1 MHNRRGIKRIFQM
14 AHLQP
19 HSLHPVKKSE
29 RSVNHLDERIFEQCS
44 SLVIFFESCM
54 ASVGF
59 FPFDYD
65 TKSEK
70 EDENKKKY
78 ISWVK
83 LQMIEL

>member
-1 MHNRRGIKRIFQM
+1 MIAGEIKRIFQM

-19 HSLHPVKKSE
+19 HSLHPLKKSE

-70 EDENKKKY
+70 EDENKKKN